1 MAMWNTIKIGWKA
14 DLVVACVDSVTGRI
28 IQDATLQVWSPDR
41 PRPVR
46 KPDGY
51 YVFLGCGQGV
61 LSVRIQSPFFQDA
74 SLEQELPDPAG
85 SLPVRWV
92 RLMPNRRY
100 PFPEGTAFLEGTA
113 APGSRIAVTGGQP
126 VRLGENYKK
135 GSEVI
140 RLHLPEDTRLD
151 GAAFAVTV
159 KGQGTVEEL
168 RLEETLEEGHHRL
181 EVPLKKDHS
190 MAQTVLLPVWETTVA
205 EDGRFW
211 LAVPGG
217 LKSQVRCSCLA
228 PGAKRAKEK
237 ELTLEESLTEVD
249 F

>member
-1 MAMWNTIKIGWKA
+1 M
-14 DLVVACVDSVTGRI
+14 
-28 IQDATLQVWSPDR
+28 
-41 PRPVR
+41 
-46 KPDGY
+46 
-51 YVFLGCGQGV
+51 
-61 LSVRIQSPFFQDA
+61 
-74 SLEQELPDPAG
+74 
-85 SLPVRWV
+85 
-92 RLMPNRRY
+92 
-100 PFPEGTAFLEGTA
+100 
-113 APGSRIAVTGGQP
+113 
-126 VRLGENYKK
+126 RLGENYKK
-135 GSEVI
+135 GGEVI

-205 EDGRFW
+205 EDGR
-211 LAVPGG
+211 